1 MRTRSRFLFFGMMLL
16 GVVLGLFL
24 SSGLQRAV
32 SPSPSPAVPVPVA
45 AAAPPAEGAP
55 AEPAGLDAEE
65 HHTIAL
71 FKDVSRS
78 VAFITTQV
86 EQVDLWTRSV
96 AEVPAGTGSG
106 FVWDTQGH
114 VVTNFHVVQ
123 SGETAQGD
131 AGRRRVPGDDRR
143 LLAATRTSRCCRS
156 TPPAR
161 SSSRSASARAATCRS
176 ARRSRDRQPVRP
188 RPHADDRHRERPR
201 PRDRERRANT
211 TIFDVIQTDAAINP
225 GNSGGPLLDSSGRLI
240 GVNTAIY
247 SPSGANAGI
256 GFAVPVDT
264 VNRIVPQ
271 LIANGRVVRPILG
284 VALADDQ
291 ANAYVARRFEV
302 EGALVWQVFRG
313 GGAAEAGVQPTARD
327 RAGRTVIG
335 DIILEIDGKPVRSR
349 SDVQGRLG
357 SYKPGETVTLTLWRD
372 GKTRT
377 ARVRLTAPE

>member
-1 MRTRSRFLFFGMMLL
+1 M
-16 GVVLGLFL
+16 
-24 SSGLQRAV
+24 
-32 SPSPSPAVPVPVA
+32 
-45 AAAPPAEGAP
+45 
-55 AEPAGLDAEE
+55 
-65 HHTIAL
+65 
-71 FKDVSRS
+71 
-78 VAFITTQV
+78 
-86 EQVDLWTRSV
+86 
-96 AEVPAGTGSG
+96 
-106 FVWDTQGH
+106 
-114 VVTNFHVVQ
+114 
-123 SGETAQGD
+123 
-131 AGRRRVPGDDRR
+131 
-143 LLAATRTSRCCRS
+143 
-156 TPPAR
+156 
-161 SSSRSASARAATCRS
+161 
-176 ARRSRDRQPVRP
+176 
-188 RPHADDRHRERPR
+188 
-201 PRDRERRANT
+201 
-211 TIFDVIQTDAAINP
+211 
-225 GNSGGPLLDSSGRLI
+225 I

-247 SPSGANAGI
+247 SPAGASAGI

-264 VNRIVPQ
+264 VNRIVTQ
-271 LIANGRVVRPILG
+271 LVEHGRVVRPGLG